1 MTKTL
6 TKKQNKKIIANDCKK
21 AKKESPKAQAKP
33 TTTPTDDG
41 NAFRVALR
49 ENADDIKKALRLTK
63 AQRKA
68 YAQRLFDKDT
78 LATLS
83 EIATRRGSATAR
95 AFDISASFPIKSDI
109 AKLDKIRAFE
119 TKPRENLTPRAVV
132 ALVVAYILRD
142 TENGFSRVFPTGLFI
157 ENGCLRDLTTA
168 GFITADDGDAIT
180 QRFTF
185 SDKVRK
191 SLFTDKAVLTLENTL
206 ADGGLV

>member
-1 MTKTL
+1 MT
-6 TKKQNKKIIANDCKK
+6 KQNKKQNTKK
-21 AKKESPKAQAKP
+21 ATAQRTTKAQATP
-33 TTTPTDDG
+33 TTPKTDDG

-68 YAQRLFDKDT
+68 YAQRLFDKET

-83 EIATRRGSATAR
+83 DIATRRGSATAR

-109 AKLDKIRAFE
+109 AKLDKIKVFE
-119 TKPRENLTPRAVV
+119 NKPRENLTPRAVV

-142 TENGFSRVFPTGLFI
+142 TENGFSRIFPTGLFI

-168 GFITADDGDAIT
+168 GFITADDGDAMT

-191 SLFTDKAVLTLENTL
+191 SLFTDKAILSLENTL